1 MTGLVASLLP
11 RAIRAA
17 TEGGVF
23 FLHGDDEYRKS
34 AAAKFLVDRFAD
46 AATGDFNLDRLHG
59 SEVAVEQL
67 ASVIATPPMMAEWR
81 VVHLRE
87 VEGLASSPRA
97 RKVVL
102 QAAESPPPGLVLI
115 LQGTVPARSKARFYK
130 DLRRVATA
138 VEFKPVPAD
147 GVPAW
152 LVAWARQDAGVELEL
167 EAAQQL
173 AGAVGTDLGV
183 LTQEVRK
190 LAEMVGDGPVD
201 TDAVRRG
208 GIRIPRQDRW
218 AWFDLVGG
226 RRIREAVEGL
236 PILLQQGETAI
247 GLVISLSVHL
257 LRLGVAVE
265 GGARALQE
273 VLPPWQRFA
282 ARKLVSQARLWN
294 RAELVNAIRGLR
306 RLDQLLKAS
315 AIDDEV
321 LVEEWLHG
329 LVVRRRDSAG
339 AA

>member
-1 MTGLVASLLP
+1 MTALLP
-11 RAIRAA
+11 AAIRAA
-17 TEGGVF
+17 RKGGVF
-23 FLHGDDEYRKS
+23 FLHGDDEYLKS
-34 AAAKFLVDRFAD
+34 VAAKFLVERFAD
-46 AATGDFNLDRLHG
+46 AATRDFNLDRLHG
-59 SEVAVEQL
+59 SEVTVERL

-81 VVHLRE
+81 VVHVTE
-87 VEGLASSPRA
+87 AEALAGSPRA
-97 RKVVL
+97 REVVL
-102 QAAESPPPGLVLI
+102 QAAKSSPPGLALI

-138 VEFKPVPAD
+138 VEFRPVPAD

-152 LVAWARQDAGVELEL
+152 LVSWAREEVGVVVEL

-173 AGAVGTDLGV
+173 AGAVGTELGV

-190 LAEMVGDGPVD
+190 LAEMVGDDAPVD

-236 PILLQQGETAI
+236 PVLLQQGETAV

-273 VLPPWQRFA
+273 ALPAWQRFA
-282 ARKLVSQARLWN
+282 ARKLMAQARLWN
-294 RAELVNAIRGLR
+294 RAELVSAVRGLR

-321 LVEEWLHG
+321 LMEEWLHG
-329 LVVRRRDSAG
+329 LVVRRRDSVG

>member
-1 MTGLVASLLP
+1 MTTLLP
-11 RAIRAA
+11 GSIRAA
-17 TEGGVF
+17 ADGGVF
-23 FLHGDDEYRKS
+23 FLHGSDEYRKS
-34 AAAKFLVDRFAD
+34 VAAGFLVDRFAD
-46 AATGDFNLDRLHG
+46 AATSDFNLDRLHG
-59 SEVAVEQL
+59 SEVTVERL

-81 VVHLRE
+81 VVHVRE
-87 VEGLASSPRA
+87 AEALAASPKA
-97 RKVVL
+97 REVVL
-102 QAAESPPPGLVLI
+102 QAAKSPPPGLVLI
-115 LQGTVPARSKARFYK
+115 LQGTVPARSKAKFYK
-130 DLRRVATA
+130 DLRRVATS

-152 LVAWARQDAGVELEL
+152 LVSWAREDVGVEVEL

-201 TDAVRRG
+201 SDAVRRG

-236 PILLQQGETAI
+236 PILLQQDETAV
-247 GLVISLSVHL
+247 GLVISLSLHL
-257 LRLGVAVE
+257 LRLGVAME
-265 GGARALQE
+265 AGAPGLQK
-273 VLPPWQRFA
+273 VLPSWQRFA
-282 ARKLVSQARLWN
+282 ARKLMAQARLWN
-294 RAELVNAIRGLR
+294 RAELAAAVRGLR

-321 LVEEWLHG
+321 LIEEWLQG
-329 LVVRRRDSAG
+329 LAVRRRDPARAG
-339 AA
+339 

>member
-1 MTGLVASLLP
+1 MSALIP
-11 RAIRAA
+11 PAIRAA
-17 TEGGVF
+17 KGGGVF
-23 FLHGDDEYRKS
+23 FLHGQDQYRKS
-34 AAAKFLVDRFAD
+34 LAASFLVERYSD
-46 AATGDFNLDRLHG
+46 AATRDFNLDRLHG
-59 SEVAVEQL
+59 TELTVESL
-67 ASVIATPPMMAEWR
+67 ASVVATPPMMAEWR
-81 VVHLRE
+81 VVHVRE
-87 VEGLASSPRA
+87 VEALASSPKAREVVLRTA
-97 RKVVL
+97 RKPS
-102 QAAESPPPGLVLI
+102 AGLVLI
-115 LQGTVPARSKARFYK
+115 LQGTVPARSRAKFYT
-130 DLRRVATA
+130 DLRREATS
-138 VEFKPVPAD
+138 VEFKPIPAD

-152 LVAWARQDAGVELEL
+152 LTSWARDDLGVALEL

-190 LAEMVGDGPVD
+190 LAAMVGADPID
-201 TDAVRRG
+201 ADAVRRG

-236 PILLQQGETAI
+236 PVLLQQGETAI
-247 GLVISLSVHL
+247 GLVIALSVHL

-265 GGARALQE
+265 GGAQALRE

-282 ARKLVSQARLWN
+282 ARRLVAQARRWN
-294 RAELVNAIRGLR
+294 RDELASAVRGLR

-329 LVVRRRDSAG
+329 LVVRRRDRAG